1 MYTGISLTE
10 LAQKIEH
17 NQTSKKD
24 YVADTR
30 SLTME
35 VVGEEKKMP
44 ALHMDGIGYTG
55 IDRHAHR
62 QIASRIK
69 IPAPYYER
77 MVTEAPQLLATNVNH
92 WFQEKPERR
101 MVRTLDGS
109 TRAFLSDRYRPLDN
123 FDLAHA
129 ALPILA
135 DQPDMNIVSCDVN
148 AHRMHVKALFP
159 RIEREVKTGD
169 VVQAGLVISNNE
181 VGAGGLHVA
190 PLVYRLVCL
199 NGMIAESAMKKTH
212 VGRAADG
219 EGALEFFRDETLAAD
234 DKAFWMK
241 VQDTIRSAIDA
252 SAFAR
257 QVNKLAEA
265 AGIRIEADPVE
276 VVERTATRFSL
287 SDGERGD
294 VLRHLIDGG
303 DLSQW
308 GLLNAVTRTSQ
319 DVDDYDR
326 ATELERVGGRIL
338 ELPRNDWERI
348 AA

>member
-1 MYTGISLTE
+1 MKTGLSLTE
-10 LAQKIEH
+10 LAKRIEH
-17 NQTSKKD
+17 TQTSKKD
-24 YVADTR
+24 FVADTR

-35 VVGEEKKMP
+35 VVGDEKKMP
-44 ALHMDGIGYTG
+44 ALRMDGVGYTG

-77 MVTEAPQLLATNVNH
+77 MVTEAPELLATNVNY
-92 WFQEKPERR
+92 WFHEKPERR

-123 FDLAHA
+123 FDLTHA

-135 DQPDMNIVSCDVN
+135 DQPDMKIISCDVN
-148 AHRMHVKALFP
+148 EHRMHLKALFP
-159 RIEREVKTGD
+159 RIEREVTTGD

-199 NGMIAESAMKKTH
+199 NGMIAQSAMKKTH

-219 EGALEFFRDETLAAD
+219 EGAFEFFRDETLAAD

-241 VQDTIRSAIDA
+241 VQDTIRSAIDD
-252 SAFAR
+252 SAFAQ

-265 AGIRIEADPVE
+265 TGIKIQTDPVE
-276 VVERTATRFSL
+276 VVERTATRFAL
-287 SDGERGD
+287 TDGEEGD
-294 VLRHLIDGG
+294 VLRHLINGG
-303 DLSQW
+303 DLSKY

-319 DVDDYDR
+319 DVEDYDR
-326 ATELERVGGRIL
+326 ATELERLGGRIL
-338 ELPRNDWERI
+338 ELPKSDWQQI